1 MRCLASCCALFYFLT
16 GKKSGCGMANYICPM
31 CGSEVVDNHGRCPSC
46 GCPLDFIQEHYR
58 TQNLKPLTKP
68 NTSPLPQIVSEEK
81 SPKYQETS
89 SHKNTAGRGNS
100 YSNYTISS
108 DDDYE
113 RAKQEQAEADFYYW
127 QEERREFLEW
137 ENTYWQYLWENSD
150 EPFNVEGIE
159 FFKED
164 NIEGMCIR

>member
-1 MRCLASCCALFYFLT
+1 MEKRYYID
-16 GKKSGCGMANYICPM
+16 GKC
-31 CGSEVVDNHGRCPSC
+31 V
-46 GCPLDFIQEHYR
+46 L
-58 TQNLKPLTKP
+58 
-68 NTSPLPQIVSEEK
+68 
-81 SPKYQETS
+81 
-89 SHKNTAGRGNS
+89 S
-100 YSNYTISS
+100 YDDDVFST

-127 QEERREFLEW
+127 QEERQEFLEW